1 MRSLRTTE
9 GFKSSSQ
16 VHATAVTTSLE
27 SGLSMGAGNGKHCR
41 TSSYYEPS
49 PSPSTSST
57 VAQLADPPL
66 KPFFKPVDYVQ
77 SLAEI
82 HEELELAPDGEKAR
96 LFMEQS
102 FVFRGLGESKML
114 RRSLRSARQH
124 AATVHD
130 KLVFAAWLKYEKR
143 AEELHNGSP
152 TSCSGRTLE
161 CPRSA
166 LVPGFAPKSAIEACS
181 CPLTSLSASPAAA
194 ADDPSLLEECSTS
207 GSTTMRSSNDVVF
220 LIDEDRV
227 YCNRQSISSLSGPF
241 HAMLNG
247 CFTESRTSEI
257 KFSDNGITA
266 EGMMAVD
273 EFSKLGRLGAYLTPD
288 LILEVLAFANRFCCE
303 QLKDACDRRLAALIF
318 NTQDA
323 VTYLD
328 YALEENA
335 AWLVASS
342 LQVFLREL
350 PLSLH
355 NVQMGSLLFGA
366 EGRKRLMTVGHSSF
380 AFYSLL
386 SQVAMEEDIKSDLS
400 VVLLERTAECAV
412 SSRQKALALH
422 QLGCVMLARKQYSE
436 AQDYFSGAVAAGHV
450 YSRAGV
456 ARAKFKSGHRIAAYA
471 EASTLLS
478 IEKPAGW
485 AYQEMALYCG
495 GKEKLGFLETAT
507 ELDPTLLY
515 PYKYRAAAL
524 MDEQKVHLAIVE
536 INRVLGFKVTPDSL
550 ELRAYFCLALQD
562 YQGATRDVRALLTL
576 DPNYMM
582 YSGRVQASQLLGL
595 LSQHV
600 DQWTKAD
607 CWMQLYDHWSS
618 VDDIGSLA
626 VVHQMLES
634 DPGKGLL
641 FFRQSLLLLRLNCP
655 KAAMRSLRLAREHAS
670 SDHERLV
677 YEGWILYD
685 TGHREEAL
693 HKAES
698 SIAIQRSFEAFFL
711 KAYALAD
718 TSLDPG
724 SSAKV
729 VELLEEALKCPSDG
743 LRKGQALNNLGSVY
757 VDCRE
762 LKLAADRYVSALKI
776 RHTRAHQGLARVHH
790 LQGDRKSAH
799 EEMTKLIEKARSN
812 ASAYEKR
819 SEYGERDMTMADLTK
834 VTQLDPLRT
843 YPYRYRAAVL
853 MDSRREKEAIC
864 ELSKAIAFKADLQ
877 VLHLRAAFH
886 ECIGDL
892 QASLR
897 DCRAVL
903 SMDPNHQ
910 DTLELHNRVHGRE
923 AY

>member
-1 MRSLRTTE
+1 MRSLRMTE
-9 GFKSSSQ
+9 GFKNSH
-16 VHATAVTTSLE
+16 VHAVSPIETSI
-27 SGLSMGAGNGKHCR
+27 SVGAGNGKHCR
-41 TSSYYEPS
+41 TTHNESA
-49 PSPSTSST
+49 PSTSCT
-57 VAQLADPPL
+57 VAQLADPCLQPY
-66 KPFFKPVDYVQ
+66 FRPVDYVE

-82 HEELELAPDGEKAR
+82 HEELELAADGEKAR
-96 LFMEQS
+96 LYMEQS

-124 AATVHD
+124 AVTVHD
-130 KLVFAAWLKYEKR
+130 KLVLASWLKYEKR
-143 AEELHNGSP
+143 AEELHEGSP
-152 TSCSGRTLE
+152 TLCTGRRLE

-166 LVPGFAPKSAIEACS
+166 MLPGFAPKLALEPCACEG
-181 CPLTSLSASPAAA
+181 PD
-194 ADDPSLLEECSTS
+194 ADGALLVDECSTS
-207 GSTTMRSSNDVVF
+207 GSIRNDVVF
-220 LIDEDRV
+220 LIDNDRV
-227 YCNRQSISSLSGPF
+227 YCNRQRIACLSGPF
-241 HAMLNG
+241 RAMLNG
-247 CFTESRTSEI
+247 CFAESRANEI
-257 KFSDNGITA
+257 EFSDNGISPL
-266 EGMMAVD
+266 GMRAVD
-273 EFSKLGRLGAYLTPD
+273 EFSKLGRLGFLAPD
-288 LILEVLAFANRFCCE
+288 LVLELLAFANRFCCE
-303 QLKDACDRRLAALIF
+303 HLKDACDKRLAALVHS
-318 NTQDA
+318 TQDA
-323 VTYLD
+323 VTFLD
-328 YALEENA
+328 YALEESA
-335 AWLVASS
+335 QVLVASC

-350 PLSLH
+350 PGSLH
-355 NVQMGSLLFGA
+355 NPQIGTLLYRP
-366 EGRKRLMTVGHSSF
+366 EGRKRFQMVGHSSF
-380 AFYSLL
+380 ALYSLL

-400 VVLLERTAECAV
+400 VVLLERAVECAV

-422 QLGCVMLARKQYSE
+422 QLGCVTLSRKQYIE
-436 AQDYFSGAVAAGHV
+436 AQEFFTGAANEGHV
-450 YSRAGV
+450 YSRAGI
-456 ARAKFKSGHRIAAYA
+456 ARAKYKRGLRLAAFA
-471 EASTLLS
+471 DASSILS
-478 IEKPAGW
+478 TDKPAGW
-485 AYQEMALYCG
+485 MYSERSLYCD
-495 GKEKLGFLETAT
+495 GKDKLADLNKAT

-515 PYKYRAAAL
+515 PYKYRSASL
-524 MDEQKVHLAIVE
+524 MDEQKVEPAIVE
-536 INRVLGFKVTPDSL
+536 INRVLGFKVTPDCL

-576 DPNYMM
+576 DPSFMM
-582 YSGRVQASQLLGL
+582 YSGRVTAVQLLRL
-595 LSQHV
+595 LSLHV
-600 DQWTKAD
+600 DEWTKAD

-670 SDHERLV
+670 SEHEKLV

-693 HKAES
+693 EKAEE

-799 EEMTKLIEKARSN
+799 EEMTRLIEKARNN

-819 SEYGERDMTMADLTK
+819 SEYGERDMTMEDLQK

-853 MDSRREKEAIC
+853 MDSHREKEAIA

>member
-1 MRSLRTTE
+1 MRSLRMTE
-9 GFKSSSQ
+9 GFKSSYMHS
-16 VHATAVTTSLE
+16 VSNIETGSISVSAA
-27 SGLSMGAGNGKHCR
+27 NGKHSR
-41 TSSYYEPS
+41 TSSYNEA
-49 PSPSTSST
+49 SPSTSCT
-57 VAQLADPPL
+57 VAQLADPCIQPY
-66 KPFFKPVDYVQ
+66 FRPVDYVE

-82 HEELELAPDGEKAR
+82 HEELELAGDEDKAR
-96 LFMEQS
+96 LYMEQS

-124 AATVHD
+124 AVTVHD
-130 KLVFAAWLKYEKR
+130 KLVLAAWLKYEKR
-143 AEELHNGSP
+143 AEELNEGSP
-152 TSCSGRTLE
+152 TACTRRRLE
-161 CPRSA
+161 CPQSA
-166 LVPGFAPKSAIEACS
+166 LVPGFAPKLALEPCACE
-181 CPLTSLSASPAAA
+181 SPD
-194 ADDPSLLEECSTS
+194 ADGALLVDECSTS
-207 GSTTMRSSNDVVF
+207 GSVRNDIVF
-220 LIDEDRV
+220 LIENERV
-227 YCNRQSISSLSGPF
+227 FCNRQRISCLSCPF

-247 CFTESRTSEI
+247 CFSESRATEI
-257 KFSDNGITA
+257 EFSDNGISPA
-266 EGMMAVD
+266 GMRAVD
-273 EFSKLGRLGAYLTPD
+273 EFSKKGRLG
-288 LILEVLAFANRFCCE
+288 ILAPELVLELLSFANRFCCE
-303 QLKDACDRRLAALIF
+303 HLKEACDKRLAALVHS
-318 NTQDA
+318 TQDA
-323 VTYLD
+323 VAFLD
-328 YALEENA
+328 YALEESA
-335 AWLVASS
+335 QVLVASC

-350 PLSLH
+350 P
-355 NVQMGSLLFGA
+355 GSLQNPQIAALLFVP
-366 EGRKRLMTVGHSSF
+366 EGRKRFEMVGHSSF
-380 AFYSLL
+380 GIYSLL
-386 SQVAMEEDIKSDLS
+386 SQVAMEEDMNSDLS
-400 VVLLERTAECAV
+400 VVLLERAVECA
-412 SSRQKALALH
+412 SSPRQKALALH
-422 QLGCVMLARKQYSE
+422 QLGCVTFNRKMYNE
-436 AQDYFSGAVAAGHV
+436 AQEFFSAAASEGHV
-450 YSRAGV
+450 YSRAGI
-456 ARAKFKSGHRIAAYA
+456 ARSKYKRGLRLAAFA
-471 EASTLLS
+471 EASS
-478 IEKPAGW
+478 ILATAKPAGW
-485 AYQEMALYCG
+485 MYLERALYCD
-495 GKEKLGFLETAT
+495 GKEKLTDLNKAT

-515 PYKYRAAAL
+515 PYKYRSAAL
-524 MDEQKVHLAIVE
+524 MDEQKIHPAIEE
-536 INRVLGFKVTPDSL
+536 INRVLGFKVTPDCL

-576 DPNYMM
+576 DPSYLM
-582 YSGRVQASQLLGL
+582 YSGRVPAGQLLRL

-693 HKAES
+693 LKAEES
-698 SIAIQRSFEAFFL
+698 VAIQRSFEAFFL

-790 LQGDRKSAH
+790 LEGDRKSAH
-799 EEMTKLIEKARSN
+799 EEMTKLIEKARNN

-819 SEYGERDMTMADLTK
+819 SEYGERDMTMADLDK

-853 MDSRREKEAIC
+853 MDSHREKEAIA

-897 DCRAVL
+897 DCRGVL

-910 DTLELHNRVHGRE
+910 DTLELHHRVHGRE